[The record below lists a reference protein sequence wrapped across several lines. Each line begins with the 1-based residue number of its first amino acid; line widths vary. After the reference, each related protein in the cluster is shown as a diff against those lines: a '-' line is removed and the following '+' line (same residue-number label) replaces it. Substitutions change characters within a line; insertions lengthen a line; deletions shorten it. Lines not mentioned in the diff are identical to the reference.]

1 MHGRLDF
8 SIFGKTKLLT
18 SPSEEASEMAKMK
31 PSFLLLPVAAI
42 FIFLNACTALFP
54 IQFSRPG
61 LSHADIEISK
71 NGVISMDG
79 LDLKVVPQNE
89 HIPFGLVGYI
99 IPIIPWPFSSSS
111 LNPPQFEI
119 QVVLDPQGDAF
130 TLDPGRIA
138 LNLPDMPAISPVGFR
153 RGPGAFSDEKVKALL
168 VLGAPPSED
177 VSCEVDSK
185 ADHVPI
191 PVAPITLS
199 DRTCFVLVF
208 PTPPP
213 SPNQQF
219 TLAIDGIL
227 RAGQPFPIPP
237 IHFKKGR
244 TLLFGWG
251 IPI

>member
-1 MHGRLDF
+1 
-8 SIFGKTKLLT
+8 
-18 SPSEEASEMAKMK
+18 MAKMK
-31 PSFLLLPVAAI
+31 RSFLLLSVAALT
-42 FIFLNACTALFP
+42 FFLNACTVLAP

-61 LSHADIEISK
+61 LSPADIKMSK
-71 NGVISMDG
+71 DGIVSMDG

-89 HIPFGLVGYI
+89 HSTFGLVGYI
-99 IPIIPWPFSSSS
+99 IPIIPWPTFSSS
-111 LNPPQFEI
+111 LNRPQFEI
-119 QVVLDPQGDAF
+119 QIVLDPKGDAF
-130 TLDPGRIA
+130 ALDPGRIA
-138 LNLPDMPAISPVGFR
+138 LELPAVPAISPVGFK
-153 RGPGAFSDEKVKALL
+153 RGPGAFSDEKGEVLL
-168 VLGAPPSED
+168 LLGEPPSEN

-185 ADHVPI
+185 ADPAPI
-191 PVAPITLS
+191 PVAPIAVS

-227 RAGQPFPIPP
+227 KAGQPFPIPP

-251 IPI
+251 VPI